1 MRISDWSSDVCSSD
15 LGEWLALSFA
25 DRVIAVSPSLAA
37 QLRQSFPERAHSI
50 AYIPNG
56 TSDLPGDADPA
67 LIFERLGIA
76 DGDFLLAVA
85 RLVPEK
91 GLHDLIDAYERSDC
105 TAKLVIAGSTEH
117 ASDYAPAVLAPRSEE
132 PTPDI
137 PP

>member
-15 LGEWLALSFA
+15 LTDYHRAKWGPLARGALRAGEWLALSFA

-56 TSDLPGDADPA
+56 ASDLPGDADPA

-85 RLVPEK
+85 RLVPDK
-91 GLHDLIDAYERSDC
+91 GPHELLEA
-105 TAKLVIAGSTEH
+105 TART
-117 ASDYAPAVLAPRSEE
+117 YYPP
-132 PTPDI
+132 PTVTTGH
-137 PP
+137 